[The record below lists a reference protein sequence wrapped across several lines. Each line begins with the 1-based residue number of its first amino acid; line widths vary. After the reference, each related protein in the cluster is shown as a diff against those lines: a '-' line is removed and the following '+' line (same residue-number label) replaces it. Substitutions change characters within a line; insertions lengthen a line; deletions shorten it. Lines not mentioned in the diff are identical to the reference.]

1 MNKPVG
7 GAHGRW
13 GPPENRFFFKGFLTY
28 KRPPFGISS
37 WLLIFILLFSLSL
50 SLSPSPLFSFSFPS
64 FLFVPLPLLF
74 GFYLFSFFSFS
85 PSPFLLFSFS
95 CVRSFPFVSPAAFG
109 AVAILLAPTPARLV
123 NAPLLPSERLQFRFS
138 TEKSKPVPT
147 FFLFHFI
154 LIELLLARPSR
165 HTPQMKY

>member
-50 SLSPSPLFSFSFPS
+50 SLSLSPSPLFSFSFPS

-85 PSPFLLFSFS
+85 PSPFLLLL
-95 CVRSFPFVSPAAFG
+95 VSPAAFG

-154 LIELLLARPSR
+154 FIELLLARLSR

>member
-50 SLSPSPLFSFSFPS
+50 SLSLSPSPLFSFSFPS

-85 PSPFLLFSFS
+85 PSPFLLLLFSFS
-95 CVRSFPFVSPAAFG
+95 SFRLRRLGPSPFCWRQPPRAW
-109 AVAILLAPTPARLV
+109 LTR
-123 NAPLLPSERLQFRFS
+123 R
-138 TEKSKPVPT
+138 
-147 FFLFHFI
+147 FFLQSVFNSDFPQRSQNPSPHSSFFI
-154 LIELLLARPSR
+154 SYLLNYYWLDYLATL
-165 HTPQMKY
+165 HK